1 MTRVTKSDREGD
13 HQLIEYRI
21 RGRELRWLK
30 TLHICFASLW
40 AGGTVC
46 ITVIQSGFDPAIGAE
61 MFAYRSII
69 WLIDLWVIAPSALL
83 CMITG
88 FFYSAMTTFGF
99 VKYWWI
105 ILKWIVTLGY
115 NLAGFLVL
123 SPWLERMARL
133 SRDLPPA
140 EALPPEPALFSAAH
154 GAVLGVQLGV
164 VTAMIVVTILKPWGH
179 TRWHV

>member
-1 MTRVTKSDREGD
+1 MSRAPKSDLEGD
-13 HQLIEYRI
+13 HQLIDYRI
-21 RGRELRWLK
+21 KGPQLRWLK

-46 ITVIQSGFDPAIGAE
+46 IALIQFAFEPANGGQMYASRVIMHD
-61 MFAYRSII
+61 
-69 WLIDLWVIAPSALL
+69 IDRIVIAPSALM
-83 CMITG
+83 CMLTG

-105 ILKWIVTLGY
+105 IAKWAVTLGY

-123 SPWLERMARL
+123 SPWLEHMARL
-133 SRDLPPA
+133 SSSLPPA
-140 EALPPEPALFSAAH
+140 EAVRPESVLLSAAQ
-154 GAVLGVQLGV
+154 GGVALAQLGV